1 MCKYFVYK
9 ITSRISLDLIEHK
22 SYSDKKVS
30 LQLLKYMTKIWE
42 LHLKQNNF
50 GKLPVIL
57 PLLIHHGGKRYNIDV
72 KFNLIIPERSEILM
86 STADKLR
93 EEVDILLTCSYCHE
107 RGFLKETCE
116 VAE

>member
-1 MCKYFVYK
+1 M
-9 ITSRISLDLIEHK
+9 EHK
-22 SYSDKKVS
+22 SYPDKEVS
-30 LQLLKYMTKIWE
+30 LQLLKYMMDCQSF
-42 LHLKQNNF
+42 LKQNNSV
-50 GKLPVIL
+50 KLPVIITF
-57 PLLIHHGGKRYNIDV
+57 LIHHGGKRYNIDV

-93 EEVDILLTCSYCHE
+93 EEVDILLACSYCHE